1 MAVFPAAGAGSGWEQ
16 FAGTGEIEFALK
28 HFYLPG
34 MEEQKNNAR
43 VLLAALDRNSKD
55 VSGDYAFVPILL
67 GRNWGIGMRKD
78 RQALPDPGYQRGAR
92 AQIPMKYAFGSL
104 LVTLHAMAA
113 TRNSQG
119 SYDTVL
125 DVETEGLMEDL
136 PKDINRQLIGDST
149 GRLGQV
155 AGAPAGNV
163 ATLDN
168 ATLVAPKNAAE
179 YTKYLENGMV
189 IESYTT
195 AGVAH
200 AAVGGTSSPM
210 TVVSTTATTVTVDAI
225 GTTVDND
232 ELFIK
237 GNRNIEVTGLL
248 AAVSATGIYEGVNR
262 ATAGNERWKS
272 FVEPTAG
279 AISETILQN
288 IDTGV
293 EKLCGQTPN
302 LIVTSFETRDK
313 YASILQANR
322 RYVNTL
328 DFIGGFRGPEF
339 HGRPLIPDPDMPRGL
354 IFFLNTK
361 YISLYQQAGLQFM
374 DDDGAILSRK
384 SGYAAY
390 EATLYWFFEMGFRR
404 CNAHGVNTVLTD

>member
-67 GRNWGIGMRKD
+67 GRNWGIGMRKN
-78 RQALPDPGYQRGAR
+78 REALPDPGYQRGAR
-92 AQIPMKYAFGSL
+92 AQIPMRYAFGSL

-113 TRNSQG
+113 TRSGQG

-136 PKDINRQLIGDST
+136 PKDINRQLIGDGT

-163 ATLDN
+163 ITLDN
-168 ATLVAPKNAAE
+168 ATLSAPKNANE
-179 YTKYLENGMV
+179 LSKYFENGMV
-189 IESYTT
+189 IEGYTT
-195 AGVAH
+195 AGVQHSTA
-200 AAVGGTSSPM
+200 
-210 TVVSTTATTVTVDAI
+210 TVVSTTANTVTVDAI
-225 GTTVDND
+225 GTIVDND

-237 GNRNIEVTGLL
+237 GNRNQEVTGLL
-248 AAVSATGIYEGVNR
+248 AAVSDTGTYEGINR
-262 ATAGNERWKS
+262 ATPGNERWKS
-272 FVEPTAG
+272 FVNATATG
-279 AISETILQN
+279 ITEAILQN
-288 IDTGV
+288 IDTNV
-293 EKLCGQTPN
+293 EKASGQTPN
-302 LIVTSFETRDK
+302 LIVTSFETRDV
-313 YASILQANR
+313 YAAILQANR

-328 DFIGGFRGPEF
+328 DFVGGFRGPEF
-339 HGRPLIPDPDMPRGL
+339 HGRPIIPDPDMPRGL

-404 CNAHGVNTVLTD
+404 CNAHGVNRVLTD